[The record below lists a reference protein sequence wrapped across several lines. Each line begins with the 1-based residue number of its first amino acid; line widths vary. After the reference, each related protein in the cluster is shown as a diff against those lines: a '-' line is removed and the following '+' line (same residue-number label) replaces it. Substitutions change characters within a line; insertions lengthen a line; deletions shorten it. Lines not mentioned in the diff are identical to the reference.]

1 MRGKTSKDTIRGED
15 INNNLGATPSDDK
28 MRELYDG
35 LAMYAGDVYRRLE
48 NALVRRSDDSQQS
61 LKENEEEMIRND
73 LTIYNLT

>member
-1 MRGKTSKDTIRGED
+1 
-15 INNNLGATPSDDK
+15 
-28 MRELYDG
+28 
-35 LAMYAGDVYRRLE
+35 MYAGDVYRRLE